1 MRRFV
6 AVLALVAVVSPVG
19 GWAQSEETLADI
31 RQELSILYV
40 EIQRLKRELST
51 TGASGDVT
59 VGGSALDRLGAIEAE
74 LQRLTSKTEELEFRI
89 DRVVTDG
96 TNRVGD
102 LEFRLCELESGC
114 DISTLETGST
124 LGGVAPTTNTG
135 TDAVILPADE
145 GSADGGPELAVSEKA
160 DFDAAE
166 AALTAGNYTEAA
178 SKFAAFQQAY
188 PGGPL
193 TDKAGLLRGESLE
206 KSGNLKE
213 AGRAYLDLFS
223 TNETGP
229 VAPEA
234 LYRVG
239 NILGQLGQGDQACIT
254 LDEVSV
260 RFPQDAAAGQ
270 ARTKMAQLGCQ

>member
-1 MRRFV
+1 MRRFI
-6 AVLALVAVVSPVG
+6 AVLALVATSFPIT

-40 EIQRLKRELST
+40 ELQRLNRELST
-51 TGASGDVT
+51 TGASGDVS

-89 DRVVTDG
+89 DRVVRDG

-114 DISTLETGST
+114 DIATLETGST
-124 LGGVAPTTNTG
+124 LGGVAPATNTG
-135 TDAVILPADE
+135 TDASVEPVEED
-145 GSADGGPELAVSEKA
+145 GPELAVGEKT

-166 AALTAGNYTEAA
+166 AALVAGNYVDAA
-178 SKFAAFQQAY
+178 VKFEAFQTAY
-188 PGGPL
+188 PGSPL
-193 TDKAGLLRGESLE
+193 SDRAGLMRGEALE
-206 KSGNLKE
+206 KSGDLKQ

-234 LYRVG
+234 LFRVG
-239 NILGQLGQGDQACIT
+239 DILGKLGQTDQACVT
-254 LDEVSV
+254 LGEVGV
-260 RFPQDAAAGQ
+260 RFPQNAATGQ
-270 ARTKMAQLGCQ
+270 AQAKMSQLGCQ

>member
-6 AVLALVAVVSPVG
+6 AVLALVAVVSPAGV
-19 GWAQSEETLADI
+19 WAQNDETLADI

-40 EIQRLKRELST
+40 ELQRLKRELST

-74 LQRLTSKTEELEFRI
+74 LQRLTSKTEQLEFRI

-124 LGGVAPTTNTG
+124 LGGVAPATNAG
-135 TDAVILPADE
+135 TDAVTQPVED
-145 GSADGGPELAVSEKA
+145 GPEMAVGEKA

-166 AALTAGNYTEAA
+166 AALQAGNYADAA
-178 SKFAAFQQAY
+178 SRFAAFQQAY

-193 TDKAGLLRGESLE
+193 SDRAGLLRGEALA
-206 KSGNLKE
+206 KSGDLKQ

-239 NILGQLGQGDQACIT
+239 DILGQLGQKDQACVT
-254 LDEVSV
+254 LGEVGV
-260 RFPQDAAAGQ
+260 RFPQNPAAGQ
-270 ARTKMAQLGCQ
+270 AQTKMSQLGCQ